1 LDGVEPGASSRLGDG
16 TRAVHA
22 GLPRGEQG
30 AAVLPGPTF
39 ATGYHL
45 RGDDLASTPYGYARY
60 GNPTWSAL
68 EAALGELEG
77 DGAQAL
83 VFPSGSA
90 AIAAVLYATLSA
102 GDVVVVPDDAYPAA
116 RTIAEELA
124 RGGVELRA
132 VPTDTEAIV
141 AACAGA
147 ALVVIE
153 TPSNPGLDVA
163 DVRAVADA
171 AHAAGARLVVDNTLA
186 TPLGQRPLALGADVS
201 VLSASKHLTG
211 HSDLLVGSVASRDAE
226 LLGALR
232 RWRNGAGAILGPF
245 EAWLAH
251 RSLATLDVRLAR
263 QCENA
268 LALATWL
275 SGREDAGAVR
285 YPGLPDDPAHA
296 LAARQMTRFGSVLTF
311 DLLDGDRARRFLA
324 ACELVIEATSF
335 GGIHTTAERR
345 ARWGI
350 DDVSPGLIRL
360 NAGIEDLDDLV
371 ADLTQALD
379 ASR

>member
-1 LDGVEPGASSRLGDG
+1 LDPAETKVRDRGPS
-16 TRAVHA
+16 TRAAHA

-30 AAVLPGPTF
+30 TPLLPGPTF

-77 DGAQAL
+77 EGAQAL

-90 AIAAVLYATLSA
+90 AIAAVLYATLRA
-102 GDVVVVPDDAYPAA
+102 GDAVVVPADAYPAA
-116 RTIAEELA
+116 RTIAEQLA

-132 VPTDTEAIV
+132 APTDTEAII

-147 ALVVIE
+147 ALVVVE

-163 DVRAVADA
+163 DVHAVAEA

-186 TPLGQRPLALGADVS
+186 TPLGQLPLALGADVS

-211 HSDLLVGSVASRDAE
+211 HSDLLVGVVATRDAE
-226 LLGALR
+226 LLGAMR
-232 RWRNGAGAILGPF
+232 SWRNGAGAILGPF

-251 RSLATLDVRLAR
+251 RSLATLELRLAR

-268 LALATWL
+268 LGLAEL
-275 SGREDAGAVR
+275 LARRDDLGAVR
-285 YPGLPDDPAHA
+285 YPGLPGDPAHA

-311 DLLDGDRARRFLA
+311 DLDDGDRARGFLA

-335 GGIHTTAERR
+335 GGLHTTAERR

-360 NAGIEDLDDLV
+360 NAGIENLADLV
-371 ADLTQALD
+371 ADLTQAL
-379 ASR
+379 ARAR